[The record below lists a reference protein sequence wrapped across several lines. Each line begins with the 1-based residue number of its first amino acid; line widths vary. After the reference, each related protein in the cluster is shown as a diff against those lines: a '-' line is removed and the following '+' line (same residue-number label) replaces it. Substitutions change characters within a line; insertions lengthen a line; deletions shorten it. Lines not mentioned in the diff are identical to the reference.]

1 MKTRKF
7 GSLGGIGFAV
17 LAAALYALNAPCSKL
32 LLGRLSPT
40 MTAAFLYWGAGLG
53 MLLLGGI
60 RRLTVGRSTEKRL
73 TRGDL
78 PYTLAMIALDIA
90 APILLMTGLSVSSA
104 ASVSLLNN
112 FEIVA
117 TALIALC
124 FFGERID
131 GRLWLAISL
140 VTAASVLLSFEGAQ
154 SLHFS
159 WGAVLVLGACACW
172 GLENNCTRKLSDKD
186 PMEIVLV
193 KGLCSGTG
201 SFLIALLRGE
211 SFGALRDF
219 LWALLVGFVAYG
231 LSIFCYIRA
240 QRTLGAAR
248 TGAFYAIAPFIGAA
262 LSLCIFQE
270 RLSWT
275 FFAALPLMAVG
286 AYFAAV
292 KGRMGGSLT

>member
-17 LAAALYALNAPCSKL
+17 LAAALYALNSPCSKL

-73 TRGDL
+73 TRSDL

-159 WGAVLVLGACACW
+159 WGSVLVLGACACW

>member
-73 TRGDL
+73 TRSDL

-159 WGAVLVLGACACW
+159 WGSVLVLGACACW

>member
-7 GSLGGIGFAV
+7 GSLGGIGFAI

-73 TRGDL
+73 TRSDL

-159 WGAVLVLGACACW
+159 WGSVLVLGACACW

>member
-7 GSLGGIGFAV
+7 GSRGGIGFAI

-73 TRGDL
+73 TRSDL

-159 WGAVLVLGACACW
+159 WGSVLVLGACACW

-275 FFAALPLMAVG
+275 FFAALPLMAAG